1 MKDSVPGVI
10 EDNMKDSVTGVI
22 EDNMKD
28 SVTGVV
34 HLELIQGEL
43 NYLY

>member
-34 HLELIQGEL
+34 HLELLQGEL